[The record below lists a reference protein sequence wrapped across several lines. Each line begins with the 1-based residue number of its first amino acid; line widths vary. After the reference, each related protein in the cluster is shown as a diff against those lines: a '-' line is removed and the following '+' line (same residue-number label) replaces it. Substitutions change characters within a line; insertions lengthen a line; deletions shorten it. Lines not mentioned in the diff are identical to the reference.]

1 MKYSVS
7 LSRQADKAI
16 HKFPTNI
23 IKRIA
28 TQIDELEEHPRP
40 SGCIKLQDT
49 KEKYRI
55 RVGDYRI
62 LYSIDDEQKCVLIH
76 RIVHRREAYR

>member
-7 LSRQADKAI
+7 LFRQADKAI
-16 HKFPTNI
+16 HKFPTDT

-28 TQIDELEEHPRP
+28 AQIDELEENPRP

-49 KEKYRI
+49 KDKYRV

-62 LYSIDDEQKCVLIH
+62 LYSIDDEQKSVLIH
-76 RIVHRREAYR
+76 RIVLRREAYR